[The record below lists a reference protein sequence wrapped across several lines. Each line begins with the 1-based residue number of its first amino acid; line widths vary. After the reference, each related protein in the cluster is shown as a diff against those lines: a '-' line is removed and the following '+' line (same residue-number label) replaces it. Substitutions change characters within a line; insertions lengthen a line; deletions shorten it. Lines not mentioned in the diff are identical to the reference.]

1 MVRVELGTITT
12 MVATYGRRLAEAME
26 HAGYDIARLASE
38 MGISYQ
44 AVAKVLTGATRS
56 FTAKNNAAAARLLG
70 VNPDWLAD
78 GTGPRAAGAIVALES
93 GGPARPARPVPVVGT
108 ARLGTNG
115 YYEELQYP
123 PGHGD
128 GWVDSYST
136 DTCAYALRV
145 KGDSMHPAIRHG
157 SFIVAEPSRPCVP
170 GEYVVLALSTGQK
183 MVKELV
189 IERPE
194 EVVVESVNG
203 GDRLTIEKSTIE
215 KMHPVAA
222 VVAASKWRPG

>member
-1 MVRVELGTITT
+1 MVD
-12 MVATYGRRLAEAME
+12 TYQDRLADAMKV
-26 HAGYDIARLASE
+26 AGYDIARLARE
-38 MGISYQ
+38 MGNISYQ
-44 AVAKVLTGATRS
+44 AVAKVLSGASGS
-56 FTAKNNAAAARLLG
+56 FNATNNAKAARLLG

-78 GTGPRAAGAIVALES
+78 GTGPRYLRTTETLEH
-93 GGPARPARPVPVVGT
+93 GGLARPVRPVPVVGT

-115 YYEELQYP
+115 YYDELQYP
-123 PGHGD
+123 AGHGD

-136 DTCAYALRV
+136 DDGAYALRV

-157 SFIVAEPSRPCVP
+157 AFIVAEPGRPCVP
-170 GEYVVLALSTGQK
+170 GEYVVLALATGQK

-189 IERPE
+189 IERPD

-203 GDRLTIEKSTIE
+203 GDRLTIERSGIE

-222 VVAASKWRPG
+222 IVPASKWRPA